1 MSNAVQ
7 FLDAA
12 AQAMSQQ
19 AAQSLQVVNKGNE
32 IQQALGVP
40 VDSFEHSE
48 VVLVTV
54 LLDDSSS
61 IHAAGN
67 EQAVREGHN
76 TVIQSL
82 EQSKQKDQVLM
93 MASQLNAGLTYP
105 YSYLREAL
113 DLNDTNYK
121 GRGQTPLFD
130 ETVKTLAS
138 VLAKCQEYASNG
150 IAVRTITLIVT
161 DGADYGSNRSRASD
175 VKSLVQEML
184 RQENHIIAAMGVSDG
199 NTDFKDVFQGIPR
212 QKYAGLSRS
221 SRSQQYALARAPE
234 ALAKPRWAASR

>member
-82 EQSKQKDQVLM
+82 EQSKQKDQV
-93 MASQLNAGLTYP
+93 
-105 YSYLREAL
+105 
-113 DLNDTNYK
+113 
-121 GRGQTPLFD
+121 
-130 ETVKTLAS
+130 
-138 VLAKCQEYASNG
+138 
-150 IAVRTITLIVT
+150 
-161 DGADYGSNRSRASD
+161 
-175 VKSLVQEML
+175 
-184 RQENHIIAAMGVSDG
+184 
-199 NTDFKDVFQGIPR
+199 
-212 QKYAGLSRS
+212 
-221 SRSQQYALARAPE
+221 
-234 ALAKPRWAASR
+234 KPWT

>member
-1 MSNAVQ
+1 
-7 FLDAA
+7 
-12 AQAMSQQ
+12 
-19 AAQSLQVVNKGNE
+19 
-32 IQQALGVP
+32 
-40 VDSFEHSE
+40 
-48 VVLVTV
+48 
-54 LLDDSSS
+54 
-61 IHAAGN
+61 
-67 EQAVREGHN
+67 
-76 TVIQSL
+76 
-82 EQSKQKDQVLM
+82 
-93 MASQLNAGLTYP
+93 
-105 YSYLREAL
+105 L

-199 NTDFKDVFQGIPR
+199 NTDFKDVFQGMGIPDAWILTPGNTPTEIR
-212 QKYAGLSRS
+212 RAFQVFSQSAVRASQSAGSFS
-221 SRSQQYALARAPE
+221 
-234 ALAKPRWAASR
+234 KASMGGFSVTF